1 MKKFEQLFLHPC
13 QLHRVAHT
21 ALSPSLTGGAAIRSA
36 TRFPLSQRD
45 AGVLPS
51 LSLSSSGRKKMKKMN
66 SILWVLSC
74 GGHNSLRTESLKGI
88 EEILRSGLAPI
99 IEEDP
104 EIFSGDDEEEV
115 RPSETAKT
123 AKNASAAERRR
134 WTAGISTSLTKHR
147 SSGILSIYVRF
158 MNDFASKPAMVGLS
172 RF

>member
-1 MKKFEQLFLHPC
+1 MGHKCHVHHGTWQVAPSP
-13 QLHRVAHT
+13 HR
-21 ALSPSLTGGAAIRSA
+21 PLTLGGAAIRSA

-45 AGVLPS
+45 AG
-51 LSLSSSGRKKMKKMN
+51 KMKKMN

-104 EIFSGDDEEEV
+104 EIFSDDDEEEV